1 MTTATPT
8 TRPDSTS
15 LPAHA
20 VKRAAKPGRS
30 GSLVV
35 LLLFTAGGI
44 YAGMRWHTIFERW
57 LMPSS
62 TGDTAAFSFSQGTG
76 KAADGKKQ
84 LWTCGMHPRVIQD
97 HPGDCPICRMKLTP
111 LVTSDADDTSSA
123 AGGQDRKVKYWWDPM
138 MNPPYISDKP
148 GKSPMGM
155 DLVPV
160 YEERA
165 QSAGAA
171 VVIDPAVVQNMG
183 VRTAVVTEG
192 PLQQTVR
199 ATAILAE
206 PEPDRRDINLRVSGW
221 IQTLYANTD
230 GMAVKKG
237 EPLFDLDSPDLR
249 LAIEELITA
258 RKSADRAGQDADGS
272 LGQTSAALIVAA
284 ELRLQTLGLT
294 AEQIEELGG
303 MEHAP
308 AVVTFFSPIDGHVV
322 QKANVYNGS
331 AVMAGQ
337 MVLRLADRCTMW
349 IEARVPEG
357 SIGRVRVGQ
366 RAVARVNA
374 LPGRTFEGEV
384 VFVHP
389 HLDEMTRTALVRMA
403 MPNTD
408 GVLRSAMYALADI
421 DVGSADPVLLIPR
434 EAVIDTGEKQIVF
447 VSTGKGH
454 FEPRN
459 VAIGLSGEQGLV
471 EVRSGLK
478 VGESVVSSGQFL
490 IDSES
495 RLREAIAKFLV
506 EKNAPH
512 PKAAP
517 TPGPSSTLPHVRGH
531 TPATPT
537 APAPIALSPAAQGR
551 VDEVVCE
558 YLTLAES
565 LGAVQND
572 TAPLKPCGLV
582 AAIHALHGEVSGA
595 GGGEAMRLVSETAT
609 AAESLT
615 GKPIDAQREAFKGV
629 SATVIALIDAM
640 PPSPKLAETLFVL
653 NCPMAKADWLQRKA
667 DVANPYY
674 ADDMKECG
682 SVVHPVTPRGGR
694 P

>member
-1 MTTATPT
+1 MTVETHTSSGTA
-8 TRPDSTS
+8 S
-15 LPAHA
+15 PAPRRR
-20 VKRAAKPGRS
+20 RAS
-30 GSLVV
+30 S
-35 LLLFTAGGI
+35 LLLLAACVAGGMYI
-44 YAGMRWHTIFERW
+44 GMRWHSALER
-57 LMPSS
+57 LLVPGARMADAGSPDGSS
-62 TGDTAAFSFSQGTG
+62 TPSGVPGAR
-76 KAADGKKQ
+76 KQ
-84 LWTCGMHPRVIQD
+84 LWTCGMHPQVIQD
-97 HPGDCPICRMKLTP
+97 HPGDCPICHMKLTP
-111 LVTSDADDTSSA
+111 LVTNDTDETSSAAAPSTPA

-160 YEERA
+160 YEDRA
-165 QSAGAA
+165 KSAGAA

-206 PEPDRRDINLRVSGW
+206 PEPGRRDINLRVSGW

-237 EPLFDLDSPDLR
+237 EPLFDLYSPDLR

-258 RKSADRAGQDADGS
+258 RKSADRAGQDAGGS
-272 LGQTSAALIVAA
+272 LGQTSAALIAAA

-294 AEQIEELGG
+294 AEQIAELGG

-308 AVVTFFSPIDGHVV
+308 AVVTFLSPIDGHVV
-322 QKANVYNGS
+322 EKAMVYNGS

-337 MVLRLADRCTMW
+337 LVLRLADRSTMW
-349 IEARVPEG
+349 FEARVPEG

-403 MPNTD
+403 MPNPD
-408 GVLRSAMYALADI
+408 GVLRSAMYAITDI
-421 DVGSADPVLLIPR
+421 DVGSADPVTLIPR
-434 EAVIDTGEKQIVF
+434 EAVIDTGEKQLVF
-447 VSTGKGH
+447 VSTGKGR

-471 EVRSGLK
+471 QVRSGLK
-478 VGESVVSSGQFL
+478 AGESVVSSGQFL

-495 RLREAIAKFLV
+495 RLREAIAKFLAG
-506 EKNAPH
+506 KTSGGAA
-512 PKAAP
+512 AAP
-517 TPGPSSTLPHVRGH
+517 PGDK
-531 TPATPT
+531 PAAAPAAKPPT
-537 APAPIALSPAAQGR
+537 APMALSPAAQAR
-551 VDEVVCE
+551 VDAIVSA
-558 YLTLAES
+558 YLVLAES
-565 LGAVQND
+565 LGAVQKD
-572 TAPLKPCGLV
+572 ATPLKPGDLV
-582 AAIHALHGEVSGA
+582 SAIHALHGEVSGPD
-595 GGGEAMRLVSETAT
+595 AMRFVLEAAK

-615 GKPIDAQREAFKGV
+615 GKPIDQQREAFKSV
-629 SATVIALIDAM
+629 SAAVIALIDAM
-640 PPSPKLAETLFVL
+640 PPSPKVADSLFVL

-682 SVVHPVTPRGGR
+682 SVVRPVGGAKGAR
-694 P
+694 

>member
-1 MTTATPT
+1 MF
-8 TRPDSTS
+8 
-15 LPAHA
+15 
-20 VKRAAKPGRS
+20 V
-30 GSLVV
+30 
-35 LLLFTAGGI
+35 LLFTAGGI
-44 YAGMRWHTIFERW
+44 YAGMRWHTTFERW
-57 LMPSS
+57 LMPSAG
-62 TGDTAAFSFSQGTG
+62 GDTAEAASAKESG
-76 KAADGKKQ
+76 KPTDGKKQ
-84 LWTCGMHPRVIQD
+84 LWTCGMHPQVIQD
-97 HPGDCPICRMKLTP
+97 HPGDCPICHMKLTP
-111 LVTSDADDTSSA
+111 LVTGDAGDSGAAAAPEKSA
-123 AGGQDRKVKYWWDPM
+123 AGGEDRKVKYWWDPM

-160 YEERA
+160 YEDRA

-183 VRTAVVTEG
+183 VRTAVVIEG

-206 PEPDRRDINLRVSGW
+206 PEPGRRDINLRVSGW

-237 EPLFDLDSPDLR
+237 EPLFDLYSPDLR

-258 RKSADRAGQDADGS
+258 RKSADRAGLDTGGS
-272 LGQTSAALIVAA
+272 LGQTSAALVAAA
-284 ELRLQTLGLT
+284 ELRLQTLGLS
-294 AEQIEELGG
+294 AEQIAELGGGG

-308 AVVTFFSPIDGHVV
+308 AVVTFLSPIDGHVV
-322 QKANVYNGS
+322 EKANVYNGS

-337 MVLRLADRCTMW
+337 LVLRLADRSTMW
-349 IEARVPEG
+349 FEARVPEG

-403 MPNTD
+403 MPNSD
-408 GVLRSAMYALADI
+408 GVLRSAMYAIADI
-421 DVGSADPVLLIPR
+421 DVGSADPVMLIPR
-434 EAVIDTGEKQIVF
+434 EAVIDTGERQLVF
-447 VSTGKGH
+447 VSTGKGR

-495 RLREAIAKFLV
+495 RLREAIAKFLAGKSSGGV
-506 EKNAPH
+506 T
-512 PKAAP
+512 AAP
-517 TPGPSSTLPHVRGH
+517 
-531 TPATPT
+531 A
-537 APAPIALSPAAQGR
+537 APMAISPAAQER
-551 VDEVVCE
+551 VDAIVSA
-558 YLTLAES
+558 YLALAES
-565 LGAVQND
+565 LGEVQKD
-572 TAPLKPCGLV
+572 ATPLKPEGLIASV
-582 AAIHALHGEVSGA
+582 HALHGEVSGA
-595 GGGEAMRLVSETAT
+595 EGGATRLVSEAAK

-615 GKPIDAQREAFKGV
+615 GKPIDQQREAFKRV
-629 SATVIALIDAM
+629 SAAVIALIDAM
-640 PPSPKLAETLFVL
+640 PPSPRVAGSLFVL
-653 NCPMAKADWLQRKA
+653 NCPMAKADWVQRKA

-674 ADDMKECG
+674 AEDMKECG
-682 SVVHPVTPRGGR
+682 SVVRPVGGAKGAR
-694 P
+694 

>member
-1 MTTATPT
+1 MTTETPT
-8 TRPDSTS
+8 TNTAS
-15 LPAHA
+15 LAPAA
-20 VKRAAKPGRS
+20 RRGRS
-30 GSLVV
+30 ASLVL

-44 YAGMRWHTIFERW
+44 YAGMRWHTTFERW
-57 LMPSS
+57 LMPSAA
-62 TGDTAAFSFSQGTG
+62 GDTAAAASAKESG

-84 LWTCGMHPRVIQD
+84 LWTCGMHPQVIQD
-97 HPGDCPICRMKLTP
+97 HPGDCPICHMKLTP
-111 LVTSDADDTSSA
+111 LVTANDAGEP
-123 AGGQDRKVKYWWDPM
+123 AGG
-138 MNPPYISDKP
+138 
-148 GKSPMGM
+148 
-155 DLVPV
+155 
-160 YEERA
+160 
-165 QSAGAA
+165 GALGT

-192 PLQQTVR
+192 PLQETVR

-206 PEPDRRDINLRVSGW
+206 PEPGRRDINLRVSGW

-237 EPLFDLDSPDLR
+237 DPLFDLYSPDLR

-258 RKSADRAGQDADGS
+258 RKSADRTGQDAGGS
-272 LGQTSAALIVAA
+272 LGQTSAALIAAA

-294 AEQIEELGG
+294 AEQIAELGG

-322 QKANVYNGS
+322 EKASVYNGS

-337 MVLRLADRCTMW
+337 LVLRLADRSTMW
-349 IEARVPEG
+349 FEARVPEG

-374 LPGRTFEGEV
+374 LPERTFEGEV

-403 MPNTD
+403 MPNPD
-408 GVLRSAMYALADI
+408 GVLRSAMYAIADI
-421 DVGSADPVLLIPR
+421 DVGSADPVTLIPR
-434 EAVIDTGEKQIVF
+434 EAVIDTGEKQLVF
-447 VSTGKGH
+447 VSTGKGR

-471 EVRSGLK
+471 QVRSGLK

-495 RLREAIAKFLV
+495 RLREAIAKFLA
-506 EKNAPH
+506 EKSSGGAA
-512 PKAAP
+512 AAP
-517 TPGPSSTLPHVRGH
+517 AAKPPP
-531 TPATPT
+531 PA
-537 APAPIALSPAAQGR
+537 APIALSPAAQER
-551 VDEVVCE
+551 VDAIVSA
-558 YLTLAES
+558 YLVLAES
-565 LGAVQND
+565 LGAVQKD
-572 TAPLKPCGLV
+572 ATPLKPDGLV
-582 AAIHALHGEVSGA
+582 AAVHALHGEVSGPE
-595 GGGEAMRLVSETAT
+595 GKRLVSEAAA

-615 GKPIDAQREAFKGV
+615 SKPIDQQREAFKRV
-629 SATVIALIDAM
+629 SAAVIALIDAM
-640 PPSPKLAETLFVL
+640 PPSPKVADSLFVL
-653 NCPMAKADWLQRKA
+653 HCPMAKADWLQRKA

-682 SVVHPVTPRGGR
+682 SLVRPVGGAKGAR
-694 P
+694 

>member
-1 MTTATPT
+1 MTTQTPT
-8 TRPDSTS
+8 TNTASPTPNAR
-15 LPAHA
+15 
-20 VKRAAKPGRS
+20 RGRS
-30 GSLVV
+30 GSLVL

-44 YAGMRWHTIFERW
+44 YAGMRWHTTFERW
-57 LMPSS
+57 LMPSA
-62 TGDTAAFSFSQGTG
+62 TGGTAASSSSQETG
-76 KAADGKKQ
+76 KPADGKKQ
-84 LWTCGMHPRVIQD
+84 LWTCGMHPQVIQD
-97 HPGDCPICRMKLTP
+97 HPGDCPICHMKLTP
-111 LVTSDADDTSSA
+111 LVTNDADDTSSA
-123 AGGQDRKVKYWWDPM
+123 AAPATPAAAGQDRKVKYWWDPM

-160 YEERA
+160 YEDRA

-206 PEPDRRDINLRVSGW
+206 PEPGRRDINLRVSGW

-237 EPLFDLDSPDLR
+237 EPLFDLYSPDLR

-258 RKSADRAGQDADGS
+258 RKSADRAGPDAGGS
-272 LGQTSAALIVAA
+272 LGPTSAALIAAA
-284 ELRLQTLGLT
+284 ELRLQTLGLN
-294 AEQIEELGG
+294 AEQITDLGN

-308 AVVTFFSPIDGHVV
+308 AVVTFLSPIDGHVV
-322 QKANVYNGS
+322 EKASVYNGS

-337 MVLRLADRCTMW
+337 MVLRLADRSTMW
-349 IEARVPEG
+349 FESRVPEG

-403 MPNTD
+403 MPNPD

-421 DVGSADPVLLIPR
+421 DVGSADPVMLIPR
-434 EAVIDTGEKQIVF
+434 EAVIDTGEKQLVF
-447 VSTGKGH
+447 VSTGKGR

-459 VAIGLSGEQGLV
+459 VAIGLSGEQALV

-495 RLREAIAKFLV
+495 RLREAIAKFMA
-506 EKNAPH
+506 EQNS
-512 PKAAP
+512 PKLA
-517 TPGPSSTLPHVRGH
+517 PGPSSAAPLASTLR
-531 TPATPT
+531 AAPT
-537 APAPIALSPAAQGR
+537 APIALSPAAQER
-551 VDEVVCE
+551 VDAIVSA
-558 YLTLAES
+558 YLTIAES
-565 LGAVQND
+565 LGAVQTD
-572 TAPLKPCGLV
+572 ATPLKPDGLV
-582 AAIHALHGEVSGA
+582 AAIHALHGEVTA
-595 GGGEAMRLVSETAT
+595 PEALRLISEAAR
-609 AAESLT
+609 AAETLT
-615 GKPIDAQREAFKGV
+615 GKPLDQQREAFKGV

-640 PPSPKLAETLFVL
+640 PPSPKLAQTLFVL
-653 NCPMAKADWLQRKA
+653 NCPMAKADWLQRKT

-682 SVVHPVTPRGGR
+682 SVVRPVSPKGGR

>member
-1 MTTATPT
+1 MTTETPT
-8 TRPDSTS
+8 TNTAS
-15 LPAHA
+15 LAPAA
-20 VKRAAKPGRS
+20 RRGRS
-30 GSLVV
+30 ASLVL

-44 YAGMRWHTIFERW
+44 YAGMRWHTTFERW
-57 LMPSS
+57 LMPPPP
-62 TGDTAAFSFSQGTG
+62 GDTPPAAPAKESG

-84 LWTCGMHPRVIQD
+84 LWTCGMHPQVIQD
-97 HPGDCPICRMKLTP
+97 HPGDCPICHMKLTP
-111 LVTSDADDTSSA
+111 LVTANDAGEP
-123 AGGQDRKVKYWWDPM
+123 AGG
-138 MNPPYISDKP
+138 
-148 GKSPMGM
+148 
-155 DLVPV
+155 
-160 YEERA
+160 
-165 QSAGAA
+165 GALGT

-192 PLQQTVR
+192 PLQETVR

-206 PEPDRRDINLRVSGW
+206 PEPGRRDINLRVSGW

-237 EPLFDLDSPDLR
+237 DPLFDLYSPDLR

-258 RKSADRAGQDADGS
+258 RKSADRTGQDAGGS
-272 LGQTSAALIVAA
+272 LGQTSAALIAAA

-294 AEQIEELGG
+294 AEQIAELGG

-322 QKANVYNGS
+322 EKASVYNGS

-337 MVLRLADRCTMW
+337 LVLRLADRSTMW
-349 IEARVPEG
+349 FEARVPEG

-374 LPGRTFEGEV
+374 LPERTFEGEV

-403 MPNTD
+403 MPNPD
-408 GVLRSAMYALADI
+408 GVLRSAMYAIADI
-421 DVGSADPVLLIPR
+421 DVGSADPVTLIPR
-434 EAVIDTGEKQIVF
+434 EAVIDTGEKQLVF
-447 VSTGKGH
+447 VSTGKGR

-471 EVRSGLK
+471 QVRSGLK

-495 RLREAIAKFLV
+495 RLREAIAKFLA
-506 EKNAPH
+506 EKSSGGAA
-512 PKAAP
+512 AAP
-517 TPGPSSTLPHVRGH
+517 AAKPPP
-531 TPATPT
+531 PA
-537 APAPIALSPAAQGR
+537 APIALSPAAQER
-551 VDEVVCE
+551 VDAIVSA
-558 YLTLAES
+558 YLVLAES
-565 LGAVQND
+565 LGAVQKD
-572 TAPLKPCGLV
+572 ATPLKPDGLV
-582 AAIHALHGEVSGA
+582 AAVHALHGEVSGPE
-595 GGGEAMRLVSETAT
+595 GKRLVSEAAA

-615 GKPIDAQREAFKGV
+615 SKPIDQQREAFKRV
-629 SATVIALIDAM
+629 SAAVIALIDAM
-640 PPSPKLAETLFVL
+640 PPSPKVADSLFVL
-653 NCPMAKADWLQRKA
+653 HCPMAKADWLQRKA

-682 SVVHPVTPRGGR
+682 SLVRPVGGAKGAR
-694 P
+694 